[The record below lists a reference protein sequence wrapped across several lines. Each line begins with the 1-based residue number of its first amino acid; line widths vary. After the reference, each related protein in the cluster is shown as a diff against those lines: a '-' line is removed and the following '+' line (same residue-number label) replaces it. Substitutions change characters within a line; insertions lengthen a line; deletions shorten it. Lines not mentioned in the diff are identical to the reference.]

1 MSSEA
6 DRTAWLALLLKRGL
20 LLFWAVWLA
29 LVFLT
34 NLLDAV
40 KALGLLAESW
50 PFASGNYAFLVQTT
64 ARYGTP
70 TWANA
75 VLFAGVICWQALAA
89 ALFSL
94 AAWSYRGE
102 GKGRQW
108 VYAASG
114 VGLALWAAFVIA
126 DEVFIAYPV
135 SATHWRLFIAQL
147 ATLLAVELL
156 PERRQG

>member
-1 MSSEA
+1 MWIDEG
-6 DRTAWLALLLKRGL
+6 RTAWLSVLLKRGL
-20 LLFWAVWLA
+20 LLFWAVWLG

-34 NLLDAV
+34 NLLDAA
-40 KALGLLAESW
+40 KALGWLDASW

-64 ARYGTP
+64 ARYNPP
-70 TWANA
+70 TWVNA
-75 VLFAGVICWQALAA
+75 VLFAGVIVWEGLAA
-89 ALFSL
+89 ALFCL
-94 AAWSYRGE
+94 AALLYRGE

-126 DEVFIAYPV
+126 DEVCVAFAV

-147 ATLLAVELL
+147 ATLLAVDLL
-156 PERRQG
+156 PERR

>member
-6 DRTAWLALLLKRGL
+6 DRTAWLTLLLKRGL

-34 NLLDAV
+34 NLLDAL
-40 KALGLLAESW
+40 KALGLLDESW

-94 AAWSYRGE
+94 AAWFYGGE

-126 DEVFIAYPV
+126 DEVFIAYTV

-147 ATLLAVELL
+147 ATLLAIELL
-156 PERRQG
+156 RE